1 MVTIF
6 HVLAFGFVNDILFD
20 ICHKKLE
27 GECDGR
33 DAQAVHQRQQPSSSE

>member
-6 HVLAFGFVNDILFD
+6 HVLAFGFVNNVLFD

-27 GECDGR
+27 GECHRLDS
-33 DAQAVHQRQQPSSSE
+33 PSGSPATAAIQF